1 MGFSLL
7 RFWLSFRSVF
17 RFFVSIKVRFCGFC
31 FYCGLRIFRFL
42 AFGLRFLSKIL
53 LGFWIWYPL
62 WFSVFPF
69 WVPQFLFL
77 LSGNF
82 RLHAMQSIAA
92 KPLFAYYRIIDIG
105 DCNKIFLNLVYGSCF
120 LSIFSTTK
128 YLFSF

>member
-17 RFFVSIKVRFCGFC
+17 RFFVSIKVRFCGFG

-53 LGFWIWYPL
+53 LGFWIWYPM

-82 RLHAMQSIAA
+82 RLHATQSIAA
-92 KPLFAYYRIIDIG
+92 KPLFAPFVTSVSDRLGFCYLG
-105 DCNKIFLNLVYGSCF
+105 CENLSVLTVLHAVFGF
-120 LSIFSTTK
+120 D
-128 YLFSF
+128 